1 MELELSH
8 QNHNL
13 LYFLIHNLGLL
24 KQYAQHGTSPIGF
37 YIACI
42 NNPEH
47 ESFRNTIH
55 RTSCALQ
62 CVQHTSSLFYDH
74 SIQETSQQV
83 HAVAHTKDL
92 LQQGHILGKHALG
105 HASNTLLTGV
115 LAVPEILRFDKWYPG
130 NSVEFFNKNYKTMTN
145 EFDKDWKLAS
155 EGNLYKNQEQK
166 KTDTTSNKPNSS
178 QQDYAELLLA
188 DEHGKTGLSAA
199 SSPSMHRKFMT
210 NSRPEYMDYLYPH
223 SPPPPDHLRPDKPM
237 FSKNSR
243 FNSINNALTRLKQK
257 LSGQKGK

>member
-1 MELELSH
+1 MELEMSH

-47 ESFRNTIH
+47 ESFLNTIH

-62 CVQHTSSLFYDH
+62 CVQHNSSLFYDH
-74 SIQETSQQV
+74 NIQETSQQV

-105 HASNTLLTGV
+105 HGSNTLLTGV

-145 EFDKDWKLAS
+145 DFDKDWKLAS
-155 EGNLYKNQEQK
+155 EGNLYKDQETK
-166 KTDTTSNKPNSS
+166 KTDKPLNKTNPSK
-178 QQDYAELLLA
+178 QDYANLLLA
-188 DEHGKTGLSAA
+188 GEHGKIGLRAG
-199 SSPSMHRKFMT
+199 SSPSMHRNFMG
-210 NSRPEYMDYLYPH
+210 NSRPEHMRDLYPD
-223 SPPPPDHLRPDKPM
+223 SRRSSDHLLPDKPM
-237 FSKNSR
+237 FSNNSTLNSFKNG
-243 FNSINNALTRLKQK
+243 INKLKQLLRRK
-257 LSGQKGK
+257 RK

>member
-1 MELELSH
+1 MSH

-47 ESFRNTIH
+47 ESFLNTIH

-74 SIQETSQQV
+74 NIQETSQQV
-83 HAVAHTKDL
+83 HAVAHTKDV
-92 LQQGHILGKHALG
+92 LQQAHILGKHAAK
-105 HASNTLLTGV
+105 HALNGLLTGA
-115 LAVPEILRFDKWYPG
+115 LAVHEGLQFRKNYPG
-130 NSVEFFNKNYKTMTN
+130 DSLEFFKKNFQETTN
-145 EFDKDWKLAS
+145 EFDKEWKQAS
-155 EGNLYKNQEQK
+155 EGKLYKDKEPK
-166 KTDTTSNKPNSS
+166 KTNKPSEKTNPSN
-178 QQDYAELLLA
+178 QDYANLLLA
-188 DEHGKTGLSAA
+188 DEHGKIGLRAA
-199 SSPSMHRKFMT
+199 SSPSMSRSFMT
-210 NSRPEYMDYLYPH
+210 NSRPEYMRDLYPD
-223 SPPPPDHLRPDKPM
+223 SRRSSDHLLPDQPM
-237 FSKNSR
+237 FSKSPLLE
-243 FNSINNALTRLKQK
+243 SINSKLKRLKQK